1 MRPYEHSCAGN
12 KMLLYWDD
20 PSPSAGY
27 HADPTLIVL
36 LFKSCYVTNI
46 LLYSYEIYI
55 QEKSIS

>member
-36 LFKSCYVTNI
+36 LFKSCM
-46 LLYSYEIYI
+46 
-55 QEKSIS
+55 